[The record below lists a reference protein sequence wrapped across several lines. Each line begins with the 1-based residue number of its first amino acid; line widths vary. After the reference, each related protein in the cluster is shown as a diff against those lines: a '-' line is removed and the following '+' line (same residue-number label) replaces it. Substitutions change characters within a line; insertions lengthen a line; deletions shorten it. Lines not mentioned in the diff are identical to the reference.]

1 MDEVR
6 YLSAKRT
13 VDDRSLNE
21 RVLDAFANRLQAR
34 TAEELRIVE
43 FGAGT
48 GTMPVRLLEWDMI
61 PESVSYRAIE
71 KEPGHVER
79 ARSQIPEQL
88 SRLGFTVDH
97 QSARDGQ
104 FEAVRGRQKI
114 HISVEQD
121 NAFDVTGNPDA
132 IIACAFLDLVP
143 LKDALSH
150 IRDLLAPGGLLYAPI
165 TFDGFTGFAP
175 THSFDDL
182 VTAKYHQHMAQR
194 AGGPKSGRRL
204 LELVSTYD
212 GHIVSVGGSDWIIRP
227 VDGTYPADE
236 RAVLGFLLSSLSTAV
251 SELSLTPDQEEHFEH
266 WVETREHQLDDE
278 SLTFIAHN
286 LDILCQF

>member
-1 MDEVR
+1 
-6 YLSAKRT
+6 
-13 VDDRSLNE
+13 
-21 RVLDAFANRLQAR
+21 
-34 TAEELRIVE
+34 
-43 FGAGT
+43 
-48 GTMPVRLLEWDMI
+48 MI